1 MIAGQFELVSQSG
14 SERLAN
20 VLMLEQVGP
29 LCGPSRM
36 NPLQGATLGRED
48 ESNQGSFIK
57 PSSASSS
64 RALAKAQR

>member
-1 MIAGQFELVSQSG
+1 MIAGQLELASQAG

-20 VLMLEQVGP
+20 FLMLGLVGP

-36 NPLQGATLGRED
+36 NPLQGGTLGRED
-48 ESNQGSFIK
+48 ESSQGPFIM

-64 RALAKAQR
+64 RALAKAQM